1 MSSRRWHGDKSSRG
15 AAMYACARRKAWAQ
29 RHYLIDVR
37 AGRCPCLFF
46 PSAGTIGVIR
56 NYAGM
61 SDLIEARYALLVLR
75 QARLSDYPAGA
86 ALVIGLVDRFGASA
100 TSMDLVAA
108 RTNARVSVQALA
120 RRFQSH
126 LHVPRVLWD
135 HALQAVGS
143 WLDSAE
149 GASDTPPQPW
159 PYR

>member
-1 MSSRRWHGDKSSRG
+1 
-15 AAMYACARRKAWAQ
+15 
-29 RHYLIDVR
+29 
-37 AGRCPCLFF
+37 
-46 PSAGTIGVIR
+46 VIR

-143 WLDSAE
+143 WLDLAE